1 MKSTNNDWIDLK
13 ETFHALKST
22 EKVITHP
29 LNQYLLKTGDFSSNE
44 SAEMTEYQVLVTIA
58 VDPSIL

>member
-1 MKSTNNDWIDLK
+1 MKSTNNDWVDPK
-13 ETFHALKST
+13 ETFHTLKST
-22 EKVITHP
+22 AKVITHP
-29 LNQYLLKTGDFSSNE
+29 LNQCLLEPSDFSSNE